1 MKLIDFWTI
10 ENDKQLT
17 QMLWD
22 VVMNYSGG
30 NIPSYLE
37 VKDFL
42 KTTDVESFNGYGMIG
57 DLSIRFE
64 MGEFQL
70 EIL

>member
-1 MKLIDFWTI
+1 MKLIDFWT
-10 ENDKQLT
+10 EKNDKQLT
-17 QMLWD
+17 QMLWE
-22 VVMNYSGG
+22 VVMNNSGG

-42 KTTDVESFNGYGMIG
+42 KTTDVESFNGYAMIN

-64 MGEFQL
+64 KGEFEL

>member
-1 MKLIDFWTI
+1 MKLIDFWTP

-17 QMLWD
+17 QILWD
-22 VVMNYSGG
+22 VVMSCGGG

-37 VKDFL
+37 VKNFL
-42 KTTDVESFNGYGMIG
+42 RETDIG
-57 DLSIRFE
+57 DSKEYKIDDLVIHFE
-64 MGEFQL
+64 DELFEL